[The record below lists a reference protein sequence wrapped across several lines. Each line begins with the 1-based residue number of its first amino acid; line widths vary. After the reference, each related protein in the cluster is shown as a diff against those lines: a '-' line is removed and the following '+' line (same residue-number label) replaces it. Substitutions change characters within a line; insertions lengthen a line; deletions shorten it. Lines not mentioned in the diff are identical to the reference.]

1 MNTIR
6 MQNEIHP
13 QARKFSFKMPDTYV
27 LIVSIIVLAT
37 LLTHIIPAG
46 KFNEV
51 KSASGQMVVDAKTF
65 HYIPSTPV
73 GIMGL
78 LLAIPEGLIAAGKII
93 LVLFIVGG
101 VFRII
106 RETNALDLS
115 VYAAVQRFGSSVL
128 LLIPII
134 VILTG
139 FLGTAG
145 VFISSCLPFI
155 PLGLI
160 IARQM
165 KLDAIF
171 AVAIIFLGSH
181 VGFMASPICP
191 LTTVVAQQI
200 AGLPLYSGLA
210 FRITVTVCLL
220 SITILYISRYAGRVR
235 RDSRNSYLK
244 EFADDSSREG
254 YSAKEAYG
262 LKHAV
267 VLVAFFAAFIFF
279 AYGSKEW
286 NWELPY
292 LGAVLIPVGLLGGL
306 LNKMSPDAMAKTF
319 VKGAQE
325 MIYGGLLI
333 GFASSIS
340 VVLTKGNIMHTIIF
354 SLAKPL
360 ALVGPTASALGMY
373 LVNAIFSVFVPS
385 GSGQAMIVMPIM
397 APLADLIGITRQV
410 SVLSY
415 QMGNGLTH
423 IMVPTY
429 GILMGCLGIANVPFE
444 KWLRFVVPLML
455 LLGIV
460 MAIALVIAVK
470 IHLV

>member
-1 MNTIR
+1 
-6 MQNEIHP
+6 
-13 QARKFSFKMPDTYV
+13 
-27 LIVSIIVLAT
+27 
-37 LLTHIIPAG
+37 
-46 KFNEV
+46 
-51 KSASGQMVVDAKTF
+51 MVVDAKTF
-65 HYIPSTPV
+65 HYISPTPV
-73 GIMGL
+73 GLMGL
-78 LLAIPEGLIAAGKII
+78 LLAIPEGLIAAAKII
-93 LVLFIVGG
+93 LVLFIIGG
-101 VFRII
+101 IFKII

-115 VYAAVQRFGSSVL
+115 VYAAVQKFGNSVL

-145 VFISSCLPFI
+145 AFISSCLPFI

-160 IARQM
+160 IAKQM

-191 LTTVVAQQI
+191 LTTVIAQQI
-200 AGLPLYSGLA
+200 AGLPLYSGLV
-210 FRITVTVCLL
+210 FRISVTVCLL
-220 SITILYISRYAGRVR
+220 LIAIFYISRYARRVR

-244 EFADDSSREG
+244 DFADDISKEN
-254 YSAKEAYG
+254 YTPKEAYG
-262 LKHAV
+262 FKHFI
-267 VLVAFFAAFIFF
+267 VLVAFFSAFIFF

-286 NWELPY
+286 GWELPY

-306 LNKMSPDAMAKTF
+306 LNKMSPDNMAKTF

-340 VVLTKGNIMHTIIF
+340 VVLTKGNIMHTIIY

-360 ALVGPTASALGMY
+360 AFVGPTPSAAGMFA
-373 LVNAIFSVFVPS
+373 VNAIFSVFVPS

-423 IMVPTY
+423 IMTPTY

-444 KWLRFVVPLML
+444 KWLRFIIPLAL
-455 LLGIV
+455 LLGVVMIV
-460 MAIALVIAVK
+460 ALVIAVQ
-470 IHLV
+470 INLV

>member
-1 MNTIR
+1 MSVKQR
-6 MQNEIHP
+6 
-13 QARKFSFKMPDTYV
+13 FSFKMPDTYV
-27 LIVSIIVLAT
+27 LIVCIIILAA
-37 LLTHIIPAG
+37 LLTYIIPAG
-46 KFNEV
+46 KFNMVETAAGKV
-51 KSASGQMVVDAKTF
+51 VVDAKTF
-65 HYIPSTPV
+65 HYISPTPV
-73 GIMGL
+73 NLMGL
-78 LLAIPEGLIAAGKII
+78 LLAIPEGLFAASKII

-101 VFRII
+101 SFKII

-115 VYAAVQRFGSSVL
+115 VYAAVQKFGKSVL
-128 LLIPII
+128 LLIPVI

-160 IARQM
+160 IAKQM

-191 LTTVVAQQI
+191 LTTMIAQQI

-210 FRITVTVCLL
+210 FRIAVAICLL
-220 SITILYISRYAGRVR
+220 SIAILYISWYARRVR
-235 RDSRNSYLK
+235 KDSKNSYLK
-244 EFADDSSREG
+244 EFANDNSKES
-254 YSAKEAYG
+254 YTPKEAYG
-262 LKHAV
+262 LKHV
-267 VLVAFFAAFIFF
+267 VILISFFSAFILF

-286 NWELPY
+286 KWELPY

-306 LNKMSPDAMAKTF
+306 LNKMRPDAMAKTF
-319 VKGAQE
+319 VKGAQD

-340 VVLTKGNIMHTIIF
+340 VVLAKGNIMHTIIYF
-354 SLAKPL
+354 LAKPL
-360 ALVGPTASALGMY
+360 AIVGPTASAIGMFA
-373 LVNAIFSVFVPS
+373 VNAIFAVFVPS
-385 GSGQAMIVMPIM
+385 GSSQAMIVMPIM

-415 QMGNGLTH
+415 QMGAGMMFVM
-423 IMVPTY
+423 IPTY
-429 GILMGCLGIANVPFE
+429 GILMGCLGIANVPYE
-444 KWLRFVVPLML
+444 KWLRFIVPLVLML
-455 LLGIV
+455 GFV
-460 MAIALVIAVK
+460 MTVALVIAVQ

>member
-1 MNTIR
+1 
-6 MQNEIHP
+6 MQKATHERN
-13 QARKFSFKMPDTYV
+13 RRFSFKIPDTYV
-27 LIVSIIVLAT
+27 LIVCIIILAA
-37 LLTHIIPAG
+37 LLTYIIPAG
-46 KFNEV
+46 KFNMV
-51 KSASGQMVVDAKTF
+51 NSPAGLMVVDAETF
-65 HYIPSTPV
+65 HYISPTPV
-73 GIMGL
+73 GFMGL
-78 LLAIPEGLIAAGKII
+78 LLAIPEGLIAASKII
-93 LVLFIVGG
+93 LLLFIIGG
-101 VFRII
+101 VFKII

-145 VFISSCLPFI
+145 AFISSCLPFI
-155 PLGLI
+155 PLGLF
-160 IARQM
+160 IAKQM

-191 LTTVVAQQI
+191 LTTVIAQQI
-200 AGLPLYSGLA
+200 AELPIHSGMA
-210 FRITVTVCLL
+210 FRITVTSCLL
-220 SITILYISRYAGRVR
+220 LIAILYISWYAGRVR
-235 RDSRNSYLK
+235 QDSRNSYLK
-244 EFADDSSREG
+244 EFANDISNEG
-254 YSAKEAYG
+254 YAPKEAYG
-262 LKHAV
+262 LKHV
-267 VLVAFFAAFIFF
+267 VILVAFFFAFLVFS
-279 AYGSKEW
+279 YGSKEW
-286 NWELPY
+286 KWELPY
-292 LGAVLIPVGLLGGL
+292 LGAVLIPVGLLAGL
-306 LNKMSPDAMAKTF
+306 FNKMSPDAMAKTF

-325 MIYGGLLI
+325 MMYGGLLI

-340 VVLTKGNIMHTIIF
+340 VVLTKGNIMHTIIY

-360 ALVGPTASALGMY
+360 ASVGPTASAIGMFV
-373 LVNAIFSVFVPS
+373 VNAIFSVFVPS

-423 IMVPTY
+423 IMIPTY

-444 KWLRFVVPLML
+444 KWLRFIAPLAL
-455 LLGIV
+455 LLGVVMIV
-460 MAIALVIAVK
+460 AVIIAVK
-470 IHLV
+470 INLV

>member
-1 MNTIR
+1 MK
-6 MQNEIHP
+6 QKEANE
-13 QARKFSFKMPDTYV
+13 RKQGFSFRMPDTYV
-27 LIVSIIVLAT
+27 LIATIIILAA
-37 LLTHIIPAG
+37 LLTYIIPAG
-46 KFNEV
+46 KFNMVEG
-51 KSASGQMVVDAKTF
+51 AAGRTVVDAKTF
-65 HYIPSTPV
+65 HYISPTPV
-73 GIMGL
+73 GFMGL

-101 VFRII
+101 IFKIV

-115 VYAAVQRFGSSVL
+115 VYAAVQRFGNSVL
-128 LLIPII
+128 LLIPVI

-145 VFISSCLPFI
+145 AFISSCLPFI

-160 IARQM
+160 IAKQM

-181 VGFMASPICP
+181 VGFMVSPICP

-210 FRITVTVCLL
+210 FRIAATILL
-220 SITILYISRYAGRVR
+220 LLITIIYISWYARRVR

-244 EFADDSSREG
+244 EFANDISKDG
-254 YSAKEAYG
+254 YIPREAYG
-262 LKHAV
+262 LKHAAI
-267 VLVAFFAAFIFF
+267 LVAFFSAFIMF

-286 NWELPY
+286 EWDLPY

-306 LNKMSPDAMAKTF
+306 FNKMSPNAMATTF

-340 VVLTKGNIMHTIIF
+340 VVLTKGNIMHTIIY

-360 ALVGPTASALGMY
+360 ALVGPTASAIGMFV
-373 LVNAIFSVFVPS
+373 VNGIFSVFVPS

-423 IMVPTY
+423 IMTPTY
-429 GILMGCLGIANVPFE
+429 GILMGCLGIASVPFE
-444 KWLRFVVPLML
+444 KWLKFVFPLALML
-455 LLGIV
+455 GVV
-460 MAIALVIAVK
+460 MTAALVLAVA

>member
-1 MNTIR
+1 
-6 MQNEIHP
+6 MQKLTNEHK
-13 QARKFSFKMPDTYV
+13 RRFSFKLPDTYV
-27 LIVSIIVLAT
+27 LIISIIILAA
-37 LLTHIIPAG
+37 LLTFIIPAG
-46 KFNEV
+46 KFNMVE
-51 KSASGQMVVDAKTF
+51 SATGRMVVDAKTF
-65 HYIPSTPV
+65 HYIPTTPV
-73 GIMGL
+73 GVMGF
-78 LLAIPEGLIAAGKII
+78 LLAIPEGLIAAGQII
-93 LVLFIVGG
+93 LVLFIIGG
-101 VFRII
+101 IFKII
-106 RETNALDLS
+106 RETNALDLCI
-115 VYAAVQRFGSSVL
+115 YAAVQRFGNSVL
-128 LLIPII
+128 LLIPVI

-145 VFISSCLPFI
+145 AFISSCLPFI

-165 KLDAIF
+165 KLDSIF

-191 LTTVVAQQI
+191 LTTVIAQQI

-210 FRITVTVCLL
+210 FRIAATACLL
-220 SITILYISRYAGRVR
+220 LTAILYISWYAGRVR
-235 RDSRNSYLK
+235 QDRRNSYLK
-244 EFADDSSREG
+244 EFANDISKEG
-254 YSAKEAYG
+254 YTPKEAYG

-267 VLVAFFAAFIFF
+267 ILVVFFAAFLLF

-286 NWELPY
+286 KWELPY
-292 LGAVLIPVGLLGGL
+292 LGAVLIPVGVLGGL
-306 LNKMSPDAMAKTF
+306 LKKMSPNEMAKSF

-325 MIYGGLLI
+325 MMYGGLLI

-340 VVLTKGNIMHTIIF
+340 VVLTKGNIMHTIIY

-360 ALVGPTASALGMY
+360 ALVGPTASAIGMFF
-373 LVNAIFSVFVPS
+373 VNAIFSVFVPS

-423 IMVPTY
+423 IMTPTY
-429 GILMGCLGIANVPFE
+429 GILMGCLGIADVPFE
-444 KWLRFVVPLML
+444 KWLRFIVPLALML
-455 LLGIV
+455 AVV
-460 MAIALVIAVK
+460 MVIALVIAVQ
-470 IHLV
+470 INLV

>member
-1 MNTIR
+1 
-6 MQNEIHP
+6 MQEGANE
-13 QARKFSFKMPDTYV
+13 RKQKLHVKMPDTYV
-27 LIVSIIVLAT
+27 LIVYIILLAA
-37 LLTHIIPAG
+37 LLTYIIPAG
-46 KFNEV
+46 KFSMV
-51 KSASGQMVVDAKTF
+51 KSPAGQMVVDAKTF
-65 HYIPSTPV
+65 HYIPRTPI
-73 GIMGL
+73 GFLGL

-101 VFRII
+101 IFKII

-115 VYAAVQRFGSSVL
+115 VYAAVQRFGNSVL
-128 LLIPII
+128 LLIPAI

-145 VFISSCLPFI
+145 AFISSCLPFI
-155 PLGLI
+155 PLGLV
-160 IARQM
+160 IAKQM

-191 LTTVVAQQI
+191 LTTIVAQQI

-210 FRITVTVCLL
+210 FRITITICLL
-220 SITILYISRYAGRVR
+220 SIAILYISRYARRVR
-235 RDSRNSYLK
+235 QDSRNSYLE
-244 EFADDSSREG
+244 EFANDISKEG
-254 YSAKEAYG
+254 YTPKESYG
-262 LKHAV
+262 LKH
-267 VLVAFFAAFIFF
+267 VAILISFFFAFILF

-286 NWELPY
+286 EWELPH
-292 LGAVLIPVGLLGGL
+292 LGAVLIPVGLLCGL
-306 LNKMSPDAMAKTF
+306 LKKMSPNEMAKTF

-333 GFASSIS
+333 GFASAIS
-340 VVLTKGNIMHTIIF
+340 VVLTKGNIMHTIIY

-360 ALVGPTASALGMY
+360 TLVGPTTSAIGMFT
-373 LVNAIFSVFVPS
+373 VNAIFSIFVPS

-397 APLADLIGITRQV
+397 APLADLINTTRQV

-423 IMVPTY
+423 IMTPTY

-444 KWLRFVVPLML
+444 KWLKFIVPLALML
-455 LLGIV
+455 GVAMI
-460 MAIALVIAVK
+460 IALVIAVR

>member
-1 MNTIR
+1 
-6 MQNEIHP
+6 MQKEANERK
-13 QARKFSFKMPDTYV
+13 RKFSFRMPDTYV
-27 LIVSIIVLAT
+27 LIVYIIILAA
-37 LLTHIIPAG
+37 LLTYIIPAG
-46 KFNEV
+46 RFSMV
-51 KSASGQMVVDAKTF
+51 KDAAGQTVVDAKTF
-65 HYIPSTPV
+65 HYIPPTPV
-73 GIMGL
+73 GLMGL

-101 VFRII
+101 VFKII

-115 VYAAVQRFGSSVL
+115 VYAAVQRFGNSVL
-128 LLIPII
+128 LLIPVI

-145 VFISSCLPFI
+145 AFISSCLPFI

-160 IARQM
+160 IAKQM

-210 FRITVTVCLL
+210 FRITVTICLL
-220 SITILYISRYAGRVR
+220 LIAILYISRYAKRVR
-235 RDSRNSYLK
+235 QDRGNSYLK
-244 EFADDSSREG
+244 EFSNDISSEG
-254 YSAKEAYG
+254 YTPKETYG
-262 LKHAV
+262 LKHFVILA
-267 VLVAFFAAFIFF
+267 AFFFAFIMF
-279 AYGSKEW
+279 AYGSKNWE
-286 NWELPY
+286 WELPY

-306 LNKMSPDAMAKTF
+306 LNKMNPDEMAKTF

-340 VVLTKGNIMHTIIF
+340 VVLTKGNIMHTIIY

-360 ALVGPTASALGMY
+360 ALVGPTSSAIGMFF
-373 LVNAIFSVFVPS
+373 VNGIFSIFVPS

-423 IMVPTY
+423 IITPTY

-444 KWLRFVVPLML
+444 KWLKFIVPLALML
-455 LLGIV
+455 GAV
-460 MAIALVIAVK
+460 MLVALFVAVK
-470 IHLV
+470 VKLT

>member
-1 MNTIR
+1 
-6 MQNEIHP
+6 MQKVISEHK
-13 QARKFSFKMPDTYV
+13 RGFRFKMPDTYV
-27 LIVSIIVLAT
+27 LIVCIIILAAI
-37 LLTHIIPAG
+37 LTYVIPAG
-46 KFNEV
+46 KFNMV
-51 KSASGQMVVDAKTF
+51 QSAAGLMVVDAKTF
-65 HYIPSTPV
+65 HYISPTPV
-73 GIMGL
+73 GCMGL

-93 LVLFIVGG
+93 LILFIVGG
-101 VFRII
+101 VFKII

-128 LLIPII
+128 LLIPVII
-134 VILTG
+134 LLTG

-160 IARQM
+160 IAKQM

-191 LTTVVAQQI
+191 LTTVIAQQI

-210 FRITVTVCLL
+210 FRITVAICLL
-220 SITILYISRYAGRVR
+220 LIAILYISWYARRVR
-235 RDSRNSYLK
+235 QDSRNSYLK
-244 EFADDSSREG
+244 EFANEISNEG
-254 YSAKEAYG
+254 YTPKETYG
-262 LKHAV
+262 LKHV
-267 VLVAFFAAFIFF
+267 VIMVAFFSAFILF

-286 NWELPY
+286 KWDLPY
-292 LGAVLIPVGLLGGL
+292 LGAVLIPVGLLGGS
-306 LNKMSPDAMAKTF
+306 LNKMSPNEMARTF
-319 VKGAQE
+319 VKGAQD

-340 VVLTKGNIMHTIIF
+340 VVLTKGNIMHTVIYT
-354 SLAKPL
+354 LAKPL
-360 ALVGPTASALGMY
+360 TLVGPAASAIGMY
-373 LVNAIFSVFVPS
+373 VVNAIFAVFVPS

-415 QMGNGLTH
+415 QMGAGMTY
-423 IMVPTY
+423 IMIPTY
-429 GILMGCLGIANVPFE
+429 GILMGCLGIANVPFG
-444 KWLRFVVPLML
+444 KWLRFVVPLVLML
-455 LLGIV
+455 GFV
-460 MAIALVIAVK
+460 MTIALVVAVQ

>member
-1 MNTIR
+1 
-6 MQNEIHP
+6 MQKDSIEHK
-13 QARKFSFKMPDTYV
+13 RSFSLKMPDTYV
-27 LIVSIIVLAT
+27 LIAYIILLAA
-37 LLTHIIPAG
+37 LLTYIIPAG
-46 KFNEV
+46 KFNMV
-51 KSASGQMVVDAKTF
+51 KNAAGQQVVDAKTF
-65 HYIPSTPV
+65 HYISPTPV
-73 GIMGL
+73 GFMGL
-78 LLAIPEGLIAAGKII
+78 MLAIPEGLIAASKII
-93 LVLFIVGG
+93 LVLFIIGG
-101 VFRII
+101 VFKII

-115 VYAAVQRFGSSVL
+115 VYAAVQSFGNSVL
-128 LLIPII
+128 LLIPVI

-145 VFISSCLPFI
+145 AFMSSCLPFI

-160 IARQM
+160 IAKQM

-191 LTTVVAQQI
+191 LTTVIAQQI

-210 FRITVTVCLL
+210 FRITVTISLL
-220 SITILYISRYAGRVR
+220 LIAIIYISWYARRVR
-235 RDSRNSYLK
+235 QNSRNSYLN
-244 EFADDSSREG
+244 EFSNEISKEG
-254 YSAKEAYG
+254 YTPKEAYG

-267 VLVAFFAAFIFF
+267 ILAAFFFAFIFF

-286 NWELPY
+286 EWELPY

-306 LNKMSPDAMAKTF
+306 FNKMSPDEMAKTF

-325 MIYGGLLI
+325 MMYGGLLI

-360 ALVGPTASALGMY
+360 ALVGPTASALGMFV
-373 LVNAIFSVFVPS
+373 VNAIFSFFVPS

-410 SVLSY
+410 SILSY
-415 QMGNGLTH
+415 QMGSGLTH
-423 IMVPTY
+423 VMIPTY
-429 GILMGCLGIANVPFE
+429 GILMGCLGIANVPFG
-444 KWLRFVVPLML
+444 KWLKFVVPLAL
-455 LLGIV
+455 ILGVIMTV
-460 MAIALVIAVK
+460 ALVIAVQ
-470 IHLV
+470 INLV

>member
-1 MNTIR
+1 
-6 MQNEIHP
+6 MQQQRDEHR
-13 QARKFSFKMPDTYV
+13 RKISVRMPDTYV
-27 LIVSIIVLAT
+27 LIAGIIILAT
-37 LLTHIIPAG
+37 LLTYIIPAG
-46 KFNEV
+46 KFEMV
-51 KSASGQMVVDAKTF
+51 KNAAGQMVVDAKTF
-65 HYIPSTPV
+65 HYIARTPV
-73 GIMGL
+73 GFMGL

-115 VYAAVQRFGSSVL
+115 VYAAVQRFGNSVL
-128 LLIPII
+128 LLIPVI

-191 LTTVVAQQI
+191 LTTIVAQQI
-200 AGLPLYSGLA
+200 AGLPLYSGLG
-210 FRITVTVCLL
+210 FRLTATICLL
-220 SITILYISRYAGRVR
+220 SIAVLYISWYARRVR
-235 RDSRNSYLK
+235 QDSRNSYLK
-244 EFADDSSREG
+244 EFADDISREG
-254 YSAKEAYG
+254 YSTKEAYG
-262 LKHAV
+262 IKHAI
-267 VLVAFFAAFIFF
+267 VLVAFFSAFIVF

-286 NWELPY
+286 DWELPY

-306 LNKMSPDAMAKTF
+306 LNKMSPNEMAKIF

-325 MIYGGLLI
+325 MVYGGLLI

-340 VVLTKGNIMHTIIF
+340 VVLTKGNIMHTIIY

-360 ALVGPTASALGMY
+360 ALAGPTISALGMY
-373 LVNAIFSVFVPS
+373 LVNSIFSIFVPS

-429 GILMGCLGIANVPFE
+429 GILMGCLGIANVPFA
-444 KWLRFVVPLML
+444 KWVKFILPLAL
-455 LLGIV
+455 ILGIA
-460 MAIALVIAVK
+460 MAIALVVAVQ
-470 IHLV
+470 INLV

>member
-1 MNTIR
+1 
-6 MQNEIHP
+6 MQKE
-13 QARKFSFKMPDTYV
+13 AAVLKKKFSFRMPDTYV
-27 LIVSIIVLAT
+27 LIASIIFVAA
-37 LLTHIIPAG
+37 LLTYIIPAG
-46 KFNEV
+46 KFEMV
-51 KSASGQMVVDAKTF
+51 KTATGQVVVDAKTF
-65 HYIPSTPV
+65 HYIAPTPV
-73 GIMGL
+73 GFLGL

-128 LLIPII
+128 LLIPVI
-134 VILTG
+134 VLLTG

-155 PLGLI
+155 PLGLV

-191 LTTVVAQQI
+191 LTTIVAQQI
-200 AGLPLYSGLA
+200 AGLPLYSGLG
-210 FRITVTVCLL
+210 FRVVITVCLL
-220 SITILYISRYAGRVR
+220 LIAVLYISWYAGRVR
-235 RDSRNSYLK
+235 RDSRNSYLI
-244 EFADDSSREG
+244 EFADDIAKEG
-254 YSAKEAYG
+254 YSPKEAYG
-262 LKHAV
+262 LKHAA
-267 VLVAFFAAFIFF
+267 VLVAFFSAFIVF
-279 AYGSKEW
+279 AYGSKELS
-286 NWELPY
+286 WELPY

-306 LNKMSPDAMAKTF
+306 LKKMSPNEMAITF

-325 MIYGGLLI
+325 MVYGGLLI
-333 GFASSIS
+333 GFAGSIS
-340 VVLTKGNIMHTIIF
+340 VVLTKGNIMHTIIY

-360 ALVGPTASALGMY
+360 ALVGPSASALGMFF
-373 LVNAIFSVFVPS
+373 VNSIFSVFVPS

-429 GILMGCLGIANVPFE
+429 GILMGCLGVAKVPFE
-444 KWLRFVVPLML
+444 KWVKFILPL
-455 LLGIV
+455 
-460 MAIALVIAVK
+460 ALVLGLVMTVALMVAVQIK
-470 IHLV
+470 LV

>member
-1 MNTIR
+1 
-6 MQNEIHP
+6 MQKKAGEH
-13 QARKFSFKMPDTYV
+13 RRRFRFKMPDTYV
-27 LIVSIIVLAT
+27 LIAYIIILAAVLT
-37 LLTHIIPAG
+37 YIIPAG
-46 KFNEV
+46 KFNMVE
-51 KSASGQMVVDAKTF
+51 SAAGRMVADAKTF
-65 HYIPSTPV
+65 HYISPTPV
-73 GIMGL
+73 GFLGL
-78 LLAIPEGLIAAGKII
+78 LLAVPEGLITAGKII

-101 VFRII
+101 VFKII
-106 RETNALDLS
+106 RATNALDLS
-115 VYAAVQRFGSSVL
+115 VYAAVQRFGNSVL

-145 VFISSCLPFI
+145 AFISSCLPFI

-165 KLDAIF
+165 KLDPIF
-171 AVAIIFLGSH
+171 AVSIIFLGSH

-200 AGLPLYSGLA
+200 AGLPLYSGMA
-210 FRITVTVCLL
+210 FRITVTICLL
-220 SITILYISRYAGRVR
+220 LVAIVYISRYAQRVR
-235 RDSRNSYLK
+235 QDSRNSYLK
-244 EFADDSSREG
+244 EFASDISSEG
-254 YSAKEAYG
+254 YAPKEAYG
-262 LKHAV
+262 VKHLIILA
-267 VLVAFFAAFIFF
+267 AFFFAFILF
-279 AYGSKEW
+279 AYGSRKWE
-286 NWELPY
+286 WELPY
-292 LGAVLIPVGLLGGL
+292 LGAVLIPVGLLSGL
-306 LNKMSPDAMAKTF
+306 LNKMNPDEMARTF

-325 MIYGGLLI
+325 MTYGGLLI

-354 SLAKPL
+354 YLAKPL
-360 ALVGPTASALGMY
+360 ALVGPMLSATGMFA
-373 LVNAIFSVFVPS
+373 VNGIFSVFVPS

-423 IMVPTY
+423 IMTPTY
-429 GILMGCLGIANVPFE
+429 GILMGCLGIANVPFGR
-444 KWLRFVVPLML
+444 WLRFVVPLALML
-455 LLGIV
+455 GVV
-460 MAIALVIAVK
+460 MVLALVIAVH

>member
-1 MNTIR
+1 
-6 MQNEIHP
+6 MQQEADEHR
-13 QARKFSFKMPDTYV
+13 RKFSFRMPDTYV
-27 LIVSIIVLAT
+27 LIASIIILAA
-37 LLTHIIPAG
+37 LLTYIIPAG
-46 KFNEV
+46 KFEMLKN
-51 KSASGQMVVDAKTF
+51 ASGQMVVDAKTF
-65 HYIPSTPV
+65 HYIAPTPV
-73 GIMGL
+73 GFMGL
-78 LLAIPEGLIAAGKII
+78 LLAIPEGLIAAAKIVLI
-93 LVLFIVGG
+93 LFIVGG
-101 VFRII
+101 IFRII

-115 VYAAVQRFGSSVL
+115 VYAAVQRFGNSVL
-128 LLIPII
+128 LLIPVI

-160 IARQM
+160 IAKQM

-191 LTTVVAQQI
+191 LTTIVAQQI
-200 AGLPLYSGLA
+200 AGLPLYSGLG
-210 FRITVTVCLL
+210 FRLAVTVCLL
-220 SITILYISRYAGRVR
+220 SITVLYISWYARRVR
-235 RDSRNSYLK
+235 QDSRNSYLK
-244 EFADDSSREG
+244 EFTDDISKDG

-262 LKHAV
+262 LKHAII
-267 VLVAFFAAFIFF
+267 LIAFFSAFIMF

-286 NWELPY
+286 DWELPY

-306 LNKMSPDAMAKTF
+306 LGKMKPDEMAKTF

-325 MIYGGLLI
+325 MVYGGLLI

-340 VVLTKGNIMHTIIF
+340 VVLTKGNIMHTIIY

-360 ALVGPTASALGMY
+360 ALVGPTTSALGMY
-373 LVNAIFSVFVPS
+373 LVNSIFSVFVPS

-429 GILMGCLGIANVPFE
+429 GILMGCLGVANVPFE
-444 KWLRFVVPLML
+444 KWMKFILPLALM
-455 LLGIV
+455 LGIV
-460 MAIALVIAVK
+460 MAIALVIAVQ
-470 IHLV
+470 INII